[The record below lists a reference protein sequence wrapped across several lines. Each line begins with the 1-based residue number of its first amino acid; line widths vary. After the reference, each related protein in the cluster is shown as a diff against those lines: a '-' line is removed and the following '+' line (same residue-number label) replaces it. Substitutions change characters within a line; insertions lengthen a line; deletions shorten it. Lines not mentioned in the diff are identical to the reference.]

1 MTLTKA
7 EAKSIVKDINGRYET
22 LQALTNDQLRARVKQ
37 IEKQIA
43 DCSDT
48 KQELDRQLP
57 EVFAIVKET
66 ARRFSQGDIVVTAN
80 ENDILLADESDFVM
94 IKDGNAVYKN
104 KWVVGKHLTTW
115 NMVHYDEQIMGGIYL
130 HNGYATE
137 MATGEGKT
145 LVATLPVFLNAL
157 THKGV
162 HLMTTNEYLSK
173 RDFEITKPIYM
184 LYGLSVDC
192 LELYDRSYDNTQK
205 IKGAYNCDITF
216 GTNSSFTFD
225 YLFDHLETKPE
236 RCVQHNHNFAIIDEL
251 DSILIDDADTPHI
264 ISGGERFDNSKQ
276 YKENIG
282 LITELIEEPKLYTI
296 DRLHKKANLTKE
308 GERWISKRIAK
319 PELFKVR
326 HLYEITDFDS
336 LSNEDR
342 EEVLENINL
351 QNVFHQLLLALTVYE
366 KDIDYIIENKEVV
379 IIDQNTGR
387 AKQRHRWENGLH
399 TAVEVKEKVEP
410 QEDSNGMAVIS
421 LKNYFRLYD
430 KICGMSGTIMSARKE
445 LNVIYDLKCIKIHTH
460 KPCIRKNEPLSIY
473 RTSEDKYKAIIE
485 CILDN
490 QKKQRPT
497 LVGCLSIKSAEKLGN
512 MLTEMGVMHNNLNA
526 KTTRDEANI
535 IAQAGIGNTITIAT
549 SVAGRGTDIK
559 PSQDALDNGG
569 LLVIATDLF
578 SSKRIDD
585 QLKGRTGRQ
594 GNPGTSICFASL
606 EDFILKNLDDNE
618 LTELKVTASKENKA
632 SLSSPEIR
640 RFFEKAQANRELYLQ
655 SFRKETARKDDII
668 DPQRRKFYNQR
679 NEVLFNAEAADDIVK
694 EIFIDLG
701 FSLSKMED
709 HLNELYHTTCE
720 LVTRTRKN
728 SQNRKSVLVPYS
740 YGNEPFAVELNVSKT
755 LADFDYFDNEY
766 KRHAILQ
773 FYDKEWKG
781 FVEYMM
787 GNLDHKE
794 VGMLNERYDRMM
806 LNLRKTIAGVMTSSV
821 IIFEKRESPVEE
833 SHIKFHEKTPK
844 RKPSLISPDEPCPC
858 GSGKKFC
865 ECHGNSIRRTKKRRR

>member
-1 MTLTKA
+1 MH
-7 EAKSIVKDINGRYET
+7 
-22 LQALTNDQLRARVKQ
+22 
-37 IEKQIA
+37 
-43 DCSDT
+43 
-48 KQELDRQLP
+48 
-57 EVFAIVKET
+57 
-66 ARRFSQGDIVVTAN
+66 
-80 ENDILLADESDFVM
+80 
-94 IKDGNAVYKN
+94 KN
-104 KWVVGKHLTTW
+104 
-115 NMVHYDEQIMGGIYL
+115 
-130 HNGYATE
+130 
-137 MATGEGKT
+137 
-145 LVATLPVFLNAL
+145 P
-157 THKGV
+157 
-162 HLMTTNEYLSK
+162 
-173 RDFEITKPIYM
+173 P
-184 LYGLSVDC
+184 
-192 LELYDRSYDNTQK
+192 
-205 IKGAYNCDITF
+205 
-216 GTNSSFTFD
+216 
-225 YLFDHLETKPE
+225 P
-236 RCVQHNHNFAIIDEL
+236 
-251 DSILIDDADTPHI
+251 P
-264 ISGGERFDNSKQ
+264 
-276 YKENIG
+276 
-282 LITELIEEPKLYTI
+282 
-296 DRLHKKANLTKE
+296 
-308 GERWISKRIAK
+308 
-319 PELFKVR
+319 
-326 HLYEITDFDS
+326 
-336 LSNEDR
+336 
-342 EEVLENINL
+342 
-351 QNVFHQLLLALTVYE
+351 
-366 KDIDYIIENKEVV
+366 
-379 IIDQNTGR
+379 
-387 AKQRHRWENGLH
+387 
-399 TAVEVKEKVEP
+399 
-410 QEDSNGMAVIS
+410 
-421 LKNYFRLYD
+421 
-430 KICGMSGTIMSARKE
+430 
-445 LNVIYDLKCIKIHTH
+445 TH
-460 KPCIRKNEPLSIY
+460 KPCIRKDEPLSIY
-473 RTSEDKYKAIIE
+473 KTSEDKYKAIIE

-606 EDFILKNLDDNE
+606 EDFILKNLESDE
-618 LTELKVTASKENKA
+618 LTELKDAASKENKA
-632 SLSSPEIR
+632 CLSSPEIR

-679 NEVLFNAEAADDIVK
+679 NEVLFNAEAADDIIK

-728 SQNRKSVLVPYS
+728 NQNRKSVLVPYS
-740 YGNEPFAVELNVSKT
+740 YGNEPFAVEFNVKKT
-755 LADFDYFDNEY
+755 LTDFHYFENEY
-766 KRHAILQ
+766 KREAILQ

-865 ECHGNSIRRTKKRRR
+865 ECHGNSIHRTNKRRR